1 MSDDTK
7 VFELCSQRMQRL
19 YPTYKLDN
27 DFRFYPGPKTKTLNF
42 LKMKELLLST
52 DLSRYAELEQIT
64 AGGKCYFL
72 DGKHHMHGDRVA
84 FQYFPRSGGTHMR
97 RYLEQITGIY
107 TGSDMD
113 IQWTF
118 MEAQMGML
126 GTSITGDS
134 NRVWITNTTAPAMT
148 RNPSTSNAEKMIVI
162 SRNPLDVMPSFAL
175 LMHTNSYSLQIN
187 EEYHTDFPEFW

>member
-72 DGKHHMHGDRVA
+72 DGKHNM
-84 FQYFPRSGGTHMR
+84 
-97 RYLEQITGIY
+97 
-107 TGSDMD
+107 
-113 IQWTF
+113 
-118 MEAQMGML
+118 
-126 GTSITGDS
+126 
-134 NRVWITNTTAPAMT
+134 
-148 RNPSTSNAEKMIVI
+148 
-162 SRNPLDVMPSFAL
+162 
-175 LMHTNSYSLQIN
+175 
-187 EEYHTDFPEFW
+187 